1 MRTGLTNFS
10 ILGLA
15 AFVLD
20 RLGLS
25 TAEVQT
31 ACYLI
36 NSHILYTIYN
46 ILSIYIYVCVCML
59 LEVADGKPWKGMEIC
74 CTLALSCWDI
84 WTASGASPKGV
95 GIE

>member
-1 MRTGLTNFS
+1 M
-10 ILGLA
+10 
-15 AFVLD
+15 
-20 RLGLS
+20 
-25 TAEVQT
+25 
-31 ACYLI
+31 
-36 NSHILYTIYN
+36 
-46 ILSIYIYVCVCML
+46 CVCML